1 MKKKVSVITINYNNL
16 DGLKRT
22 FDSVVNQTWQ
32 EFEYIIID
40 GGSIDGSKAFIERN
54 KDKIDYWVSEQDKGI
69 YNALNK
75 GIQKAT
81 GDYLL
86 FLNSGDHFYSE
97 EVLANNLHHLIEHDI
112 IAFDIH
118 FLGTEYDKI
127 GRHLDIICFSFL
139 FEDTFAHQAVFIK
152 RTLFDI
158 VGLYDE
164 NLEIVADWKFFIQA
178 IVYHKSTYKAIHEV
192 LSTYYLEGISCSP
205 KGLVLRKRERE
216 AVLKNE
222 FSLFYDD
229 YVIAEQNRKLLSMN
243 RFKMLLE
250 LEKTYLGRKFS
261 SLTLKVLSKF
271 F

>member
-1 MKKKVSVITINYNNL
+1 MVKLSIITINYNNRG
-16 DGLKRT
+16 GLKRT
-22 FDSVVNQTWQ
+22 VESVVNQTWR
-32 EFEYIIID
+32 EFEYIVID
-40 GGSIDGSKAFIERN
+40 GGSTDGSKAFIEFHNN
-54 KDKIDYWVSEQDKGI
+54 KMDYWVSEPDKGI

-97 EVLANNLHHLIEHDI
+97 EVLANNLLHIGNHDI

-118 FLGTEYDKI
+118 ILGQDNNFFRK
-127 GRHLDIICFSFL
+127 HPDNLKFSFF
-139 FEDTFAHQAVFIK
+139 FEDTFAHQSVFIK
-152 RTLFDI
+152 RSLFDT

-164 NLEIVADWKFFIQA
+164 SLKIVADWKFFIHA
-178 IVYHKSTYKAIHEV
+178 VASGCSYKSVHEV
-192 LSTYYLEGISCSP
+192 LSVYYLDGISSTA
-205 KGLVLRKRERE
+205 KGTFIRKEERQKI
-216 AVLKNE
+216 LKEE
-222 FSLFYDD
+222 FSLYYED
-229 YVIAEQNRKLLSMN
+229 YYQTKQNQILLNMN

-261 SLTLKVLSKF
+261 SLTLRILSKF